1 MSTIS
6 IEMPC
11 HCFDVLLSRLNKK
24 PLPAVPP
31 SIPNANFP
39 LFVTWKKGARE
50 DLRGCIGTFSTN
62 LPLHKGLTEY
72 AQQSAFHDGRF
83 DPIGA
88 HEIPQLS
95 CGVSLLVKF
104 EAARDYRDWTVGTH
118 GIHIYFAQ
126 NGAQLSAVFL
136 PEVAADHGWD
146 HKETMDRLL
155 QKGGF
160 AGPIREADRMG
171 ARVERFQSEK
181 MNVTYQDY
189 LAYKKRTALMN

>member
-104 EAARDYRDWTVGTH
+104 EAARDYRDWTVPSSCRRWPPITA
-118 GIHIYFAQ
+118 GIKRKRWTACCRR
-126 NGAQLSAVFL
+126 
-136 PEVAADHGWD
+136 AASP
-146 HKETMDRLL
+146 
-155 QKGGF
+155 
-160 AGPIREADRMG
+160 GPIREADRMG

-189 LAYKKRTALMN
+189 LAYKKRTALKN